1 MSPIRLPIFKN
12 AKIVKTTFMLNF
24 KRVATATALLTS
36 AGLVSA
42 CQMTTP
48 GTSSGLVG
56 LPLDAGYTQTTA
68 TYQTAPVVHSQVAP
82 IQAVVGQTHSNGV
95 EQNITLRSLAKT
107 PVENLINVKYFG
119 TIGSPISTAGGRE
132 KMSRTTYNTAQIQS
146 MWMNASADWSNVTG
160 PQISRN
166 SLGSFAYVTG
176 QGNGN
181 DVCIYA
187 WQYKAGGG
195 RYDLNITYCAPNA
208 SSAQVLNVVKGLSPT
223 VKGFL

>member
-12 AKIVKTTFMLNF
+12 VKIVKTTFTLNL
-24 KRVATATALLTS
+24 KRFTIAAALLAS
-36 AGLVSA
+36 AGLMSA

-48 GTSSGLVG
+48 GMSGGPVG
-56 LPLDAGYTQTTA
+56 LPLGDGYTQTTA

-119 TIGSPISTAGGRE
+119 AIGSPLSTAGGRE
-132 KMSRTTYNTAQIQS
+132 KMSRTTYNAAQIQT
-146 MWMNASADWSNVTG
+146 MWINASADWSNVTR
-160 PQISRN
+160 PQISNN

-187 WQYKAGGG
+187 WQYKSGGG

-208 SSAQVLNVVKGLSPT
+208 SAAHVLNVVKGLSPT